1 MSWSCEFVNTT
12 RRYTTC
18 TNYLVS
24 LPLGPDPL
32 DDLRSA
38 TRMCSSGTW
47 RRVALRQQAS
57 KHWQRTAAAGDP
69 PPCQPSRQQSRKE
82 RSSGK
87 TRELALAPESRG
99 QPIPLGWQ
107 RLRMQQLQQ
116 DLLLEDWSL
125 QPQLALQLH
134 HRLTMDATPLSPET
148 EGRQQTRL
156 ALYQM
161 SWSCEFVNT
170 TRRYTTCTNYL
181 EMTIDAKE
189 TIHASTD
196 FM

>member
-1 MSWSCEFVNTT
+1 MSP
-12 RRYTTC
+12 TC
-18 TNYLVS
+18 KMAGYRKTFCTVS

-87 TRELALAPESRG
+87 TRELAGAREQRPTHPPRTTTSSHAATAAGSAARGSVSTATAGAAAPPQTDHGRNSIVSRDRRTPTIQNPVG
-99 QPIPLGWQ
+99 
-107 RLRMQQLQQ
+107 RLFKQ
-116 DLLLEDWSL
+116 SL
-125 QPQLALQLH
+125 
-134 HRLTMDATPLSPET
+134 S
-148 EGRQQTRL
+148 
-156 ALYQM
+156 
-161 SWSCEFVNT
+161 
-170 TRRYTTCTNYL
+170 
-181 EMTIDAKE
+181 
-189 TIHASTD
+189 
-196 FM
+196 